1 MDEEQDLRLTQVKTT
16 HNYKTLTYHLK
27 KKKKQAEYRK
37 QLVKDLIETGVY
49 SLLYHHY
56 ILSKDDNDINNKMSY
71 NDLKILELFDF
82 QPTEEVIK
90 IYNELFNI

>member
-16 HNYKTLTYHLK
+16 HNYKTLSYHLK

-49 SLLYHHY
+49 SLLYHQY
-56 ILSKDDNDINNKMSY
+56 ILLKDENDI
-71 NDLKILELFDF
+71 KILELFDF
-82 QPTEEVIK
+82 QPTEEILK
-90 IYNELFNI
+90 IYNELFKI